1 LSKDNVISAVIGVL
15 LGFIAGSL
23 SHEAMSA
30 RQPARFVPGS
40 TAPGVA
46 VDPNAGMGAPT
57 APAPGAQAPGA
68 APAPGGGGPAMAQV
82 QEMQSRVAR
91 DPNDADAVLAL
102 ANMNFDIQNW
112 SKARDLYARYLEL
125 RPGNPDIMSDL
136 GVTYRELKEYD
147 KALELFDQAQTIAPD
162 HWQSRFNEVIVL
174 AFDLKKFDEADR
186 VLDELRRM
194 QPGNADVERLASEV
208 NRQRGAA

>member
-1 LSKDNVISAVIGVL
+1 MISALIGVL

-46 VDPNAGMGAPT
+46 ADPNAGMGAPA

-82 QEMQSRVAR
+82 QEMQNRVAR

-174 AFDLKKFDEADR
+174 AFDLKKFDEADQ

-194 QPGNADVERLASEV
+194 QPGNSDVERLASEV

>member
-1 LSKDNVISAVIGVL
+1 MISAVIGVL

-23 SHEAMSA
+23 SHEVMSA

-46 VDPNAGMGAPT
+46 ADPNAGMGAPT

>member
-1 LSKDNVISAVIGVL
+1 MISAVIGVL

-23 SHEAMSA
+23 SQEAMSA

-46 VDPNAGMGAPT
+46 ADPNAGTGAPA

-68 APAPGGGGPAMAQV
+68 APAPGGGGPAMAEV

-91 DPNDADAVLAL
+91 DPNDAEAVLAL

-125 RPGNPDIMSDL
+125 RPGNPDILSDL

-147 KALELFDQAQTIAPD
+147 KALELFNQAQTIAPD

-174 AFDLKKFDEADR
+174 AFDLKKFDEADQ

-194 QPGNADVERLASEV
+194 QPGNSDVERLASEV